1 MKRNILLIA
10 GLFLAGFLAACGSE
24 PAAQLPVVA
33 AAEEAVGESSAP
45 EETTVLETAVDEQG
59 AISVAGDE
67 QAADDESTVL
77 EQTAVLETAVDEQG
91 AVTVAVTPSDLSQE
105 ATTLAFEVTMNT
117 HSVDLGMDLA
127 ELATLT
133 TDNGRT
139 VSATLWDAVPG
150 GHHVSGVLT
159 FPVVVEGTAVLEGAA
174 ELTVTIT
181 NVDAPSRTFTWLL
194 SQ

>member
-10 GLFLAGFLAACGSE
+10 GLFLAGVLAACGSE

-33 AAEEAVGESSAP
+33 AAEEVVGESTAP
-45 EETTVLETAVDEQG
+45 EE
-59 AISVAGDE
+59 
-67 QAADDESTVL
+67 
-77 EQTAVLETAVDEQG
+77 TAVLETAVDEQG
-91 AVTVAVTPSDLSQE
+91 AVTVSVTPVDLEQE
-105 ATTLAFEVTMNT
+105 VSELAFEVVMNT
-117 HSVDLGMDLA
+117 HSVDLSMDLA
-127 ELATLT
+127 ELATLN

-159 FPVVVEGTAVLEGAA
+159 FPAVVEGTAVLEGAT
-174 ELTVTIT
+174 ELTLTIT
-181 NVDAPSRTFTWLL
+181 GVDAPSRTFTWLL

>member
-24 PAAQLPVVA
+24 PIGQLPIVA
-33 AAEEAVGESSAP
+33 AAEEPASESTAP
-45 EETTVLETAVDEQG
+45 EGKVFW
-59 AISVAGDE
+59 
-67 QAADDESTVL
+67 
-77 EQTAVLETAVDEQG
+77 ETAVDEQG
-91 AVTVAVTPSDLSQE
+91 AVTVAVTPVDLDQQGSE
-105 ATTLAFEVTMNT
+105 LAFEVAMNT
-117 HSVDLGMDLA
+117 HSVDLSMDLA

-159 FPVVVEGTAVLEGAA
+159 FPVVVEGTAVLEGAT
-174 ELTVTIT
+174 ELTLTIT
-181 NVDAPSRTFTWLL
+181 GVDAPSRTFVWSLTP
-194 SQ
+194 

>member
-10 GLFLAGFLAACGSE
+10 GLFFTGFLAACSSE

-33 AAEEAVGESSAP
+33 AAEEAASESTAP
-45 EETTVLETAVDEQG
+45 EET
-59 AISVAGDE
+59 
-67 QAADDESTVL
+67 
-77 EQTAVLETAVDEQG
+77 AVLDTAVDEQG
-91 AVTVAVTPSDLSQE
+91 AVTVSVTPVDLNQE
-105 ATTLAFEVTMNT
+105 AATLAFEVAMNT
-117 HSVDLGMDLA
+117 HSVDLSMDLA

-133 TDNGRT
+133 TDSGRT

-159 FPVVVEGTAVLEGAA
+159 FPAVVEGTAVLEGAA
-174 ELTVTIT
+174 ELTLTIT
-181 NVDAPSRTFTWLL
+181 GVDAPSRTFTWLL